1 LLTLKLPVTPI
12 SKPSHTPPLLCSQQA
27 WLVLGGATDPDLLHT
42 AALAHLHA
50 WLALRQAEQLRP
62 ATATPAALNAVMAM
76 LGAAAEVATKL
87 ADGGRNVAQIEASMA
102 AARGLA
108 EQAALRRELRRASRQ
123 TLLLPGGG
131 GSRWPE
137 SVELPGGAL
146 PPAAGRG
153 SQAVEGLEA
162 ARDRAARALG
172 ALPLFPDGCSFER
185 ALQIWRS
192 QAGTS
197 DAEVQHR
204 VQEAE
209 RLLLPRVVALA
220 EGGAAAEAAWLLSTQ
235 EVEALEAL
243 VDAYTAGL
251 AGLLRQPAVLAS
263 AELVELKSR
272 GVLMVRP
279 WQAALCVGFL

>member
-1 LLTLKLPVTPI
+1 LRC
-12 SKPSHTPPLLCSQQA
+12 SHQA

-42 AALAHLHA
+42 AAMAHLHA

-62 ATATPAALNAVMAM
+62 ATATPSALNATMAM
-76 LGAAAEVATKL
+76 LGAAAEAATKL
-87 ADGGRNVAQIEASMA
+87 ADDGRDVAQIEASMA

-131 GSRWPE
+131 GARWPE

-162 ARDRAARALG
+162 ARGRAACALG
-172 ALPLFPDGCSFER
+172 ALPLFPDGCSFAG
-185 ALQIWRS
+185 ALQIWRA

-197 DAEVQHR
+197 DAAVQHR

-220 EGGAAAEAAWLLSTQ
+220 KGGAAAKEARLLSTL
-235 EVEALEAL
+235 EVQSLEAL
-243 VDAYTAGL
+243 VDAYTAEL
-251 AGLLRQPAVLAS
+251 ASLLKQPAVLAS

-272 GVLMVRP
+272 GVLMVGP
-279 WQAALCVGFL
+279 LQALLLCALAEQ